1 MKLIALQEFPY
12 ADRSLKVGDA
22 FEASDSDANVLKTI
36 GKAKDDDGREAG
48 ELPIAAPKAAN
59 ESPRPARTPRSPR
72 HHRSDM
78 RAED

>member
-22 FEASDSDANVLKTI
+22 FEASDSDARVLKTI
-36 GKAKDDDGREAG
+36 GKARDADDGAAG
-48 ELPIAAPKAAN
+48 ELPLAAPKAAD
-59 ESPRPARTPRSPR
+59 ELPRPARAPRSPR